1 MSTRGPSQ
9 GVRPTRN
16 CRCCGA
22 LNTALLVCSFV
33 WRVQLSNLRVCF
45 KFRAWS
51 SVTDWSSVN
60 DAVIAIRTLFV
71 NNTLSYRPIY
81 QSRSFAVVYL
91 WHLSCFTVLLRYFAI
106 SGAQL
111 TSSWLIGSELSSVED
126 CYTWSGV
133 NIGKIQ
139 WLQEPCHLQGHYSFN
154 YVIL

>member
-1 MSTRGPSQ
+1 VSTRGPSQ

-22 LNTALLVCSFV
+22 LNTALLVHSFV

-60 DAVIAIRTLFV
+60 DAAIAIRTLFV

-81 QSRSFAVVYL
+81 QSRSFAVVYFS
-91 WHLSCFTVLLRYFAI
+91 HLSCFTVLLRYFCNLWCAI
-106 SGAQL
+106 
-111 TSSWLIGSELSSVED
+111 
-126 CYTWSGV
+126 
-133 NIGKIQ
+133 NIKLVD
-139 WLQEPCHLQGHYSFN
+139 WFWVVVCWRLL
-154 YVIL
+154 YVKRC